1 MDAVCQ
7 EFAAA
12 FAENFG
18 FLQGKN
24 LVLYGL
30 GYRTGGLIEALGDKF
45 HFIGLMDRDEEN
57 IGKIFFGKSVLDR
70 AAVIER
76 ADAIVIVSVSFYDV
90 IFRRIAT
97 LWTEH
102 HIPIY
107 FPNGV
112 QATMAGQG
120 YDKMPEEA
128 MRLAREQVKADIQA
142 HDVISFDLFDT
153 LLMRKVL
160 DSETVFSL
168 VEALAG
174 QPGFYKARKEAYND
188 AQKERTPT
196 WEDIYARV
204 ILALADSGAEKG
216 TLQAWEK
223 RVEERLLSPRQAMVD
238 CFSYAKTLGKSVY
251 IVSDMYFPRE
261 VLAALLSSFGIAL
274 TKERILVS
282 ADEQCSKEGGT
293 LFDVLKEREN
303 GAKRFL
309 HIGDDLYSDVYG
321 AEKKGITARR
331 IYSAKEMMRH
341 TIFYPFLAEEE
352 SLIGKTALGLIG
364 QKLFNSPFPRDRVDD
379 TGKVIVRDEREL
391 GYIAYGPLIFS
402 YLGYLFR
409 MCREKKIKKLLF
421 CARDGFLLKEAFD
434 RYGALLGADDIETKY
449 LKISRLLIRKM
460 MLQSSEAIHDFA
472 NLPYRG
478 TKKEFFWQRFGCEV
492 EAAGALELP
501 RDFSLIEGELA
512 AREDEISAWSRAMAE
527 RYESYLRQ
535 EIGSFAGAALVDFG
549 YTGSTQYYLSQFL
562 QRPLTG
568 FYLLANM
575 ADDNPYNDGQR
586 KYSCIFNERDR
597 RGQKSS
603 LQKLFLLLEA
613 VYTAPYGTFT
623 AMEEGG
629 DFVTAPVTK
638 NNIYFSV
645 KEKIHEGV
653 IDFMRDMVAV
663 WGEEVFRRSLSPA
676 LGAKL
681 LDAVF
686 GEHILIPQGILDT
699 FYQDDILRHQTDRKI
714 FS

>member
-45 HFIGLMDRDEEN
+45 RFIGLMDREEEN
-57 IGKIFFGKSVLDR
+57 IGKIFFGKPVLGR
-70 AAVIER
+70 AEVIAR

-90 IFRRIAT
+90 IFRRIAS

-107 FPNGV
+107 FPNGI
-112 QATMAGQG
+112 QAELSGQA
-120 YDKMPEEA
+120 YDEMPPEA
-128 MRLAREQVKADIQA
+128 MRLSKEQVKADIEA

-168 VEALAG
+168 VEALAD
-174 QPGFYKARKEAYND
+174 QPGFYKARKEAYSD
-188 AQKERTPT
+188 AQKERAPT

-204 ILALADSGAEKG
+204 MLALADSGAQKG
-216 TLQAWEK
+216 ALEAWEK

-251 IVSDMYFPRE
+251 IVSDMYFSRA
-261 VLAALLSSFGIAL
+261 VLAALLSSFGITLPEA
-274 TKERILVS
+274 RILVS
-282 ADEQCSKEGGT
+282 ADHQCSKEGGA
-293 LFDVLKEREN
+293 LFDVLKEREP
-303 GAKRFL
+303 GEKRFL

-341 TIFYPFLAEEE
+341 TIFYPFVAEEK

-364 QKLFNSPFPRDRVDD
+364 EKLFNSPFPKDRVDD
-379 TGKVIVRDEREL
+379 RGKVAVRNEREL

-402 YLGYLFR
+402 YLGYLLR
-409 MCREKKIKKLLF
+409 MCREKEIKKLLF
-421 CARDGFLLKEAFD
+421 CARDGFLLQRAFD
-434 RYGALLGADDIETKY
+434 RYAALLGVDDIETKY

-460 MLQSSEAIHDFA
+460 RLESSEEIRAFA
-472 NLPYRG
+472 HLPYRG
-478 TKKEFFWQRFGCEV
+478 TKKDFFWQRFGCD
-492 EAAGALELP
+492 GADRGDLELP

-512 AREDEISAWSRAMAE
+512 AREGEIIAWSRAMAK

-535 EIGSFAGAALVDFG
+535 EIGAFAGAALVDFG

-562 QRPLTG
+562 RMPLTG
-568 FYLLANM
+568 FYLLADM
-575 ADDNPYNDGQR
+575 THDNPYNDGQD
-586 KYSCIFNERDR
+586 KYSCIFDERDR

-623 AMEEGG
+623 ALEEGG
-629 DFVTAPVTK
+629 RFVTAPLTK
-638 NNIYFSV
+638 NNLYFAV

-653 IDFMRDMVAV
+653 LAFIEDMVGV
-663 WGEEVFRRSLSPA
+663 WGNEVFREALSPV
-676 LGAKL
+676 LGAKC

-686 GEHILIPQGILDT
+686 GEHVAIPQNIVDT
-699 FYQDDILRHQTDRKI
+699 FYQDDILQYQTDRKI
-714 FS
+714 FD